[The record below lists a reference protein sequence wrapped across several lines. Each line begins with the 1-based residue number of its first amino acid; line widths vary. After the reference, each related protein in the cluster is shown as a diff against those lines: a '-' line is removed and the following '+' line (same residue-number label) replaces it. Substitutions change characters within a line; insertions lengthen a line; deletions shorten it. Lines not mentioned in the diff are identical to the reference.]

1 MRSPYLRWFTS
12 EGQEQIFVLSVDET
26 LLGRKSDADVI
37 LRRTPTSPAT
47 PPGA

>member
-37 LRRTPTSPAT
+37 LTDPYVSATTPGS
-47 PPGA
+47 